1 MVLVD
6 GDQKIT
12 GAQPFG
18 LDIDPISISIAIPF
32 VHEKGA
38 FLALEGDKYSRR
50 ATFHTGRKGFVVDH
64 PDNHGFPTKVR
75 PPSLSI

>member
-18 LDIDPISISIAIPF
+18 RDIDPTSISIAIPF

-38 FLALEGDKYSRR
+38 FLALEGD
-50 ATFHTGRKGFVVDH
+50 
-64 PDNHGFPTKVR
+64 
-75 PPSLSI
+75 